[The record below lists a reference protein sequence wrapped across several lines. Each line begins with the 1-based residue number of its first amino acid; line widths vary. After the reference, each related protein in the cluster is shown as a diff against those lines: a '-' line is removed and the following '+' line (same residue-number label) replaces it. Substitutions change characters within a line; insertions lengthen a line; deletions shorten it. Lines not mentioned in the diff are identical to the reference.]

1 MLLLP
6 RWRLPIPLWEREAA
20 ELRLRMEATMER
32 SLSGESPKPA
42 VGDPAPAD
50 SGPAGGVDPSDRAVE
65 SCAGGA
71 EAPAASHGNLFAVLA
86 DHAPVGMFLWKN
98 GRVGYANEAL
108 SRMCR
113 QPRDRLQGL
122 TDLAELVSP
131 ADRPAFQQTVQ
142 AARQGPATH
151 ASCEVR
157 LAGPGDASPVHVE
170 IHVRRIPD
178 AGGEVLVGTLVDVT
192 ERRQWEERLAN
203 ERAILRTLVDHL
215 PVAIYL
221 KDTATRKTLV
231 NPVDQRNLGVR
242 SEAEAL
248 GRTDFEFFPR
258 EQAEAFYA
266 DDMQVLTTGVPVLN
280 REERI
285 TRPDGTSGWLLT
297 SKVPLRDVS
306 GRIVGLAGIGL
317 DITERKLA
325 DEKLRAFA
333 AQLERSN
340 RELQDF
346 AYVASHDLQEPL
358 RKIIVFSERLC
369 ERFAEGLPPE
379 GRDYLERMRRAAQR
393 MQTLINDLLTFSRVT
408 TRAREF
414 EPVDIGEVVR
424 EVVADLEARLEQTG
438 GSIEIGDLP
447 VIEADPLQMRQLFQ
461 NLLGNALK
469 FRKPEEP
476 PRVRVWAEPLHGP
489 RPDRGPE
496 SAPEPLCRFFVRD
509 NGIGF
514 DESTSTASST
524 CFSVST
530 AAVSTRAAALAWP
543 SHGRLSSGTVGTSPP
558 AVNPGRVPRLL

>member
-1 MLLLP
+1 LENP
-6 RWRLPIPLWEREAA
+6 T
-20 ELRLRMEATMER
+20 ATG
-32 SLSGESPKPA
+32 SSQP
-42 VGDPAPAD
+42 DPASHLPGGFVDAD
-50 SGPAGGVDPSDRAVE
+50 R
-65 SCAGGA
+65 
-71 EAPAASHGNLFAVLA
+71 LTLLA
-86 DHAPVGMFLWKN
+86 DAAPVGLFLWQD
-98 GRVGYANEAL
+98 GRLRYTNAAFRRLWKPDGSSGEGNPDLLDGVSSEDRPGLEEAL
-108 SRMCR
+108 RRVLHSSEGVARCE
-113 QPRDRLQGL
+113 
-122 TDLAELVSP
+122 A
-131 ADRPAFQQTVQ
+131 RPAAGSGDVQ
-142 AARQGPATH
+142 
-151 ASCEVR
+151 C
-157 LAGPGDASPVHVE
+157 VE
-170 IHVRRIPD
+170 IHLRRVQD
-178 AGGEVLVGTLVDVT
+178 QGGHTLVVGTVLDLS
-192 ERRQWEERLAN
+192 ERRRWEERLAN
-203 ERAILRTLVDHL
+203 ERAVLRTLVDHL

-242 SEAEAL
+242 SEEEAL

-297 SKVPLRDVS
+297 SKVPLRDTS

-358 RKIIVFSERLC
+358 RKIVVFGERLC
-369 ERFAEGLPPE
+369 ERYAEVLPPE
-379 GRDYLERMRRAAQR
+379 ARDYLERMRRAAQR

-408 TRAREF
+408 TRARPF
-414 EPVDIGEVVR
+414 ERVNLQQILQEVIG
-424 EVVADLEARLEQTG
+424 DLETRIEQTG
-438 GSIEIGDLP
+438 ARVTIEPLP
-447 VIEADPLQMRQLFQ
+447 TVDADPLQMRQLFQ

-476 PRVRVWAEPLHGP
+476 PRIRVWAESFQGP
-489 RPDRGPE
+489 RPDRGPQ
-496 SAPEPLCRFFVRD
+496 AVAEPLCRIHVQD

-514 DESTSTASST
+514 DEKYLDRI
-524 CFSVST
+524 FNMFQ
-530 AAVSTRAAALAWP
+530 RL
-543 SHGRLSSGTVGTSPP
+543 HGRGEYEGSGIGLAIARKIVLRHGGDITARSR
-558 AVNPGRVPRLL
+558 PGEGATFIVTLPVHQPGSESQP

>member
-1 MLLLP
+1 MEHS
-6 RWRLPIPLWEREAA
+6 RNEAA
-20 ELRLRMEATMER
+20 
-32 SLSGESPKPA
+32 PKPA
-42 VGDPAPAD
+42 VAESLPTD
-50 SGPAGGVDPSDRAVE
+50 SVSASRVGPSGAALDSEAGRKGERR
-65 SCAGGA
+65 
-71 EAPAASHGNLFAVLA
+71 ASHDNWFRVLA
-86 DHAPVGMFLWKN
+86 DHAPVGMFLWDN
-98 GRVGYANEAL
+98 GRVCYANEAL
-108 SRMCR
+108 GRMCR
-113 QPRDRLQGL
+113 KPQDRLQGL
-122 TDLAELVSP
+122 SDLGELVSS
-131 ADRPAFQQTVQ
+131 ADRSAFQQTLE
-142 AARQGPATH
+142 AARTGPATH

-157 LAGPGDASPVHVE
+157 LAGPGDAPPVHAE
-170 IHVRRIPD
+170 IHLRRIP
-178 AGGEVLVGTLVDVT
+178 GGGREVLVGTVVDVT

-285 TRPDGTSGWLLT
+285 TRPDGTGGWLLT

-369 ERFAEGLPPE
+369 ERFAEALPPE

-414 EPVDIGEVVR
+414 ERVDLGQVVR

-447 VIEADPLQMRQLFQ
+447 MLEADPLQMRQLFQ

-476 PRVRVWAEPLHGP
+476 PRVRVWAESFHGP

-496 SAPEPLCRFFVRD
+496 AAPEPLCRLFVQD

-514 DESTSTASST
+514 EEKYLDRI
-524 CFSVST
+524 FNVFQ
-530 AAVSTRAAALAWP
+530 RL
-543 SHGRLSSGTVGTSPP
+543 HGRGQYEGSGIGLAIARKIVQRHGGDITARSQ
-558 AVNPGRVPRLL
+558 PGQGATFIVTLPVHQAKGQQP

>member
-1 MLLLP
+1 MFRLL
-6 RWRLPIPLWEREAA
+6 
-20 ELRLRMEATMER
+20 
-32 SLSGESPKPA
+32 
-42 VGDPAPAD
+42 
-50 SGPAGGVDPSDRAVE
+50 
-65 SCAGGA
+65 A
-71 EAPAASHGNLFAVLA
+71 EA
-86 DHAPVGMFLWKN
+86 APVGMFLWKD
-98 GRVGYANEAL
+98 GRLRYVNEAFE
-108 SRMCR
+108 
-113 QPRDRLQGL
+113 RLCGWAAGVGAAGGQE
-122 TDLAELVSP
+122 LAWLGDS
-131 ADRPAFQQTVQ
+131 DRPGFLAALQTAMDGPEGRARFEARLETGPTSKTVEVHLRRVRFQD
-142 AARQGPATH
+142 RP
-151 ASCEVR
+151 
-157 LAGPGDASPVHVE
+157 
-170 IHVRRIPD
+170 
-178 AGGEVLVGTLVDVT
+178 VLVGTVLDIT

-231 NPVDQRNLGVR
+231 NPVDQRNLGVQ

-285 TRPDGTSGWLLT
+285 TRPDGSQGWLLT

-317 DITERKLA
+317 DITERKQA

-369 ERFAEGLPPE
+369 ERHGESLAPE
-379 GRDYLERMRRAAQR
+379 ARDYLERIRRAAQR
-393 MQTLINDLLTFSRVT
+393 MQTLINDLLAFSRVT
-408 TRAREF
+408 TRARDF
-414 EPVDIGEVVR
+414 EPVSLTQVVR
-424 EVVADLEARLEQTG
+424 EVLTDLEARIEQTG
-438 GSIEIGDLP
+438 GTVTVDPLP
-447 VIEADPLQMRQLFQ
+447 DIEADPVQMRQLFQ

-469 FRKPEEP
+469 FRKPDQP
-476 PRVRVWAEPLHGP
+476 PVVRVWAEPLTAPRPEHGP
-489 RPDRGPE
+489 GG
-496 SAPEPLCRFFVRD
+496 SPEPLCRVHVQD

-514 DESTSTASST
+514 EEKYLDRI
-524 CFSVST
+524 FNVFQ
-530 AAVSTRAAALAWP
+530 RL
-543 SHGRLSSGTVGTSPP
+543 HGRGEYEGSGIGLAIARKIVQRHGGHITARSRPGEGATFIVTLPMRQP
-558 AVNPGRVPRLL
+558 KPQNP

>member
-1 MLLLP
+1 MQ
-6 RWRLPIPLWEREAA
+6 RTEDN
-20 ELRLRMEATMER
+20 
-32 SLSGESPKPA
+32 A
-42 VGDPAPAD
+42 VHGG
-50 SGPAGGVDPSDRAVE
+50 GPATVEDGSGRGEPATVMEPQPKGPVRGGEGSSADAE
-65 SCAGGA
+65 SR
-71 EAPAASHGNLFAVLA
+71 GNTDGSMFQLLA
-86 DHAPVGMFLWKN
+86 DHAGVGLFLWDS
-98 GRVGYANEAL
+98 GRLCYANEAL
-108 SRMCR
+108 GRICGRSLADLRGLEGLVGWVE
-113 QPRDRLQGL
+113 PSDR
-122 TDLAELVSP
+122 ECVEH
-131 ADRPAFQQTVQ
+131 TVRE
-142 AARQGPATH
+142 ALEGPAGR
-151 ASCEVR
+151 ASCEAKV
-157 LAGPGDASPVHVE
+157 AAPSGAAAHVE
-170 IHVRRIPD
+170 IHLRRRVYRGRP
-178 AGGEVLVGTLVDVT
+178 VLLGTVVDVT
-192 ERRQWEERLAN
+192 ERRQAEERLAN
-203 ERAILRTLVDHL
+203 ERAVLRTLVDHL

-285 TRPDGTSGWLLT
+285 SRPDGTHGWLLT

-317 DITERKLA
+317 DITDRKLA

-369 ERFAEGLPPE
+369 ERCAEALPAE

-393 MQTLINDLLTFSRVT
+393 MQTLINDLLTYSRVT
-408 TRAREF
+408 TRARQF
-414 EPVDIGEVVR
+414 EPVDLRQVIR
-424 EVVADLEARLEQTG
+424 EVLTDLEARIEQSG
-438 GSIEIGDLP
+438 GSVEVGELP
-447 VIEADPLQMRQLFQ
+447 VLEADPTQMRQLFQ

-469 FRKPEEP
+469 FRKPEIP
-476 PRVRVWAEPLHGP
+476 PRVRVWSERFEGR
-489 RPDRGPE
+489 RPERGPQA
-496 SAPEPLCRFFVRD
+496 SPEAFCRIYVED

-514 DESTSTASST
+514 DEKYLDRI
-524 CFSVST
+524 FNVFQ
-530 AAVSTRAAALAWP
+530 RL
-543 SHGRLSSGTVGTSPP
+543 HGRGQYEGSGIGLAIARKIVQRHGGEITARSQ
-558 AVNPGRVPRLL
+558 PGRGATFLVTLPLHQPQPH